1 MTKVREGGRFFIDGH
16 IFQSVLDVSTHF
28 VKQDLYCL
36 TKKHDGGQFFS
47 NLDLFIYIHSTT
59 IPSISSFLMILL
71 DQERLSRNFDKL
83 RNFLLDHVA

>member
-1 MTKVREGGRFFIDGH
+1 MEIRNNTIVNLAIIHSH

-47 NLDLFIYIHSTT
+47 NLDLFIDGHI
-59 IPSISSFLMILL
+59 
-71 DQERLSRNFDKL
+71 
-83 RNFLLDHVA
+83 